1 MLRWRRV
8 EEGNGNGRDAGAG
21 GWTSRDEKWVGGRH
35 IFRGGLGPD
44 FMKGVGT
51 MLWRKAR
58 MGVDIRGRVMI

>member
-1 MLRWRRV
+1 MEV
-8 EEGNGNGRDAGAG
+8 GGGNGGDERRDVG

-35 IFRGGLGPD
+35 VFRGFGPD